1 MKSPIVRS
9 SVALAYPMTIF
20 IEYMLL
26 SRYLLNT
33 AMHKTSALP
42 FVMIGTITYVYI
54 TIFLYTAYV
63 MVGMGHIAN
72 KEVEPQMLKAVN
84 FFMKAKEKF
93 LIISIVLNVCLISL
107 TVYYYVSYDTNI
119 IIFTVTEVI
128 FSLVLIGCV
137 NTQGLSIIKKEIDKR
152 LKEKD
157 GIKESQVSNEE
168 DSESEVR
175 KDIDGDSTC

>member
-54 TIFLYTAYV
+54 IIFLYTAYV
-63 MVGMGHIAN
+63 MVGMGRIAN
-72 KEVEPQMLKAVN
+72 KEVEPQMPEAVN

-93 LIISIVLNVCLISL
+93 LIISIVLNICLIGL
-107 TVYYYVSYDTNI
+107 TVYYYVSYGTSI

-168 DSESEVR
+168 DSEPEVR